1 VLATLTKLDGSQL
14 ADSIDFEI
22 FPAQEEK
29 AQISK
34 GQVPPFEIIPINP
47 EDDAQA
53 WAMVWPNLSENV
65 STEQQSTVAYKPLR
79 ISGGIT
85 VYYSTIFAPFRENV
99 DKVKVQSATL
109 LDLFRTNYEIW
120 IGYHAILQE
129 SSRTGT
135 SAPIEETILESLL
148 EDDRTRVARVQV
160 KEATRMAE
168 LMKATIESQKNIATQ
183 D

>member
-1 VLATLTKLDGSQL
+1 MGNGLAQSERECFDRTAVNCRVQTTAYQWRDYRLLFD
-14 ADSIDFEI
+14 
-22 FPAQEEK
+22 
-29 AQISK
+29 
-34 GQVPPFEIIPINP
+34 
-47 EDDAQA
+47 
-53 WAMVWPNLSENV
+53 NL
-65 STEQQSTVAYKPLR
+65 
-79 ISGGIT
+79 
-85 VYYSTIFAPFRENV
+85 APFRENV